1 MIDAQILQ
9 LIPHRPPMLLLSRL
23 LDVTHNAAQAG
34 INIDTSSSFFIDG
47 MGVPS
52 WIGVEYMGQT
62 AALIAGYQLQQGNV
76 DPHVGLLLGTRKYQA
91 HTPWFV
97 DGCSLIVSCT
107 EAAVVGQSLA
117 TFQCEIHD
125 QKTHA
130 LYATAKLSVYRRPL
144 QIEHKV

>member
-1 MIDAQILQ
+1 MIDAQLLQ

-23 LDVTHNAAQAG
+23 LDVSYNVARAEV
-34 INIDTSSSFFIDG
+34 NIDTGSSFFIDD

-76 DPHVGLLLGTRKYQA
+76 EPHVGLLLGTRKYQA
-91 HTPWFV
+91 STSWFA
-97 DGCSLIVSCT
+97 DGCTLIVSCT

-125 QKTHA
+125 KKTHA

-144 QIEHKV
+144 DIEHKV